1 MKRQRILV
9 VDDDPKIVKFIKTN
23 LEARDYELFIARGG
37 SEALNISREESPDL
51 VILDIMLPGID
62 GFEVCNQIRTR
73 SQVPIIMLS
82 ARGDTRDKIQ
92 CLSVGADDYVTK
104 PFDIAE
110 LVARIRAVLRRNKSV
125 SDTSSQPPF
134 ECGDL
139 IIDFDQ
145 RKATMDG
152 KQIGLTRTE
161 YNLLKELALNAGK
174 VIRYDQLLKGVWGP
188 EYGQEKEYVHVTVGH
203 LRSKLEPVP
212 TKPRYIINSPGIGY
226 MLEKNL

>member
-23 LEARDYELFIARGG
+23 LEARDYELLVARGG
-37 SEALNISREESPDL
+37 SEALTVYRAESPDL

-62 GFEVCNQIRTR
+62 GFEVCNQIRTQ

-82 ARGDTRDKIQ
+82 ARGDTKDKVQ
-92 CLSVGADDYVTK
+92 CLIAGADDYVTK

-110 LVARIRAVLRRNKSV
+110 LIARIRAVLRRNKSV
-125 SDTSSQPPF
+125 NDIPSQPPF

-139 IIDFDQ
+139 AIDFDQ

-152 KQIGLTRTE
+152 KEMGLTRTE
-161 YNLLKELALNAGK
+161 YNLLEELAINAGK
-174 VIRYDQLLKGVWGP
+174 VVRYDQLLKRVWGP

-212 TKPRYIINSPGIGY
+212 AKPKYIINSPGIGY